1 MTVTMQF
8 KAGAGIA
15 AEQALRAG
23 DVQAA
28 LKLLQDQVRAKPADA
43 RLRVFLFQLL
53 AVLGQWDRAL
63 NQLNVA
69 GELDASTLAMVQ
81 TYRETI
87 ACERLRD
94 EVFAGRKVPLLFGE
108 PEPWVAL
115 LIEALLRDGRG
126 ESDAARQL
134 RDQAFDEAPASAGEA
149 TVADGS
155 SQAFAWIADADMRLG
170 PVLEA
175 VINGRYYWVPIHRM
189 AEMRVEAPT
198 DLRDRVWTA
207 AQLQFTNGGETV
219 AFVPTRYAGTELGD
233 GALALARRTDWT
245 EVRPGFHVGQGQRM
259 FATDAGELALMDL
272 RHLRF
277 GAA

>member
-8 KAGAGIA
+8 SAGSGTP

-23 DVQAA
+23 DPKEA
-28 LKLLQDQVRAKPADA
+28 LRLLQDQVRTRPADA

-53 AVLGQWDRAL
+53 VVLGEWDRAL

-69 GELDASTLAMVQ
+69 GELDASTAAMVQ

-87 ACERLRD
+87 ACEKLRD

-126 ESDAARQL
+126 EPDAARQL
-134 RDQAFDEAPASAGEA
+134 RDQAFEQAPGSGGEA
-149 TVADGS
+149 QLADGS
-155 SQAFAWIADADMRLG
+155 TQAFAWIADADMRLG
-170 PVLEA
+170 PVVEA
-175 VINGRYYWVPIHRM
+175 IINGRYYWVPMNRL
-189 AEMRVEAPT
+189 AELRVEAPA

-207 AQLQFTNGGETV
+207 ANLLFTNGGETV
-219 AFVPTRYAGTELGD
+219 AFVPTRYAGTDLDD
-233 GALALARRTDWT
+233 GGLALARRTDWA
-245 EVRPGFHVGQGQRM
+245 EVQPGFHVGRGQRM
-259 FATDAGELALMDL
+259 FATDGGELALMDL
-272 RHLRF
+272 RHLRL
-277 GAA
+277 GSA

>member
-8 KAGAGIA
+8 TMGSGSP

-23 DVQAA
+23 DLQAA
-28 LKLLQDQVRAKPADA
+28 LKQLQDQVRAKPSDP

-69 GELDASTLAMVQ
+69 GELDAGALAMVQ

-87 ACERLRD
+87 ACEKLRD

-126 ESDAARQL
+126 DADAAQQL
-134 RDQAFDEAPASAGEA
+134 RDQAFEQAPGSSGEA
-149 TVADGS
+149 QLADGS

-170 PVLEA
+170 PMVEA
-175 VINGRYYWVPIHRM
+175 IINARYYWVPMNRL
-189 AEMRVEAPT
+189 AELRVEAPT

-207 AQLQFTNGGETV
+207 ASLRFTNGGETV
-219 AFVPTRYAGTELGD
+219 AFVPTRYAGTDLAD
-233 GALALARRTDWT
+233 GGLALARRTDWA
-245 EVRPGFHVGQGQRM
+245 EVRPGFHVGRGQRM
-259 FATDAGELALMDL
+259 FATDSGELALMDL
-272 RHLRF
+272 RHLRLV
-277 GAA
+277 AA